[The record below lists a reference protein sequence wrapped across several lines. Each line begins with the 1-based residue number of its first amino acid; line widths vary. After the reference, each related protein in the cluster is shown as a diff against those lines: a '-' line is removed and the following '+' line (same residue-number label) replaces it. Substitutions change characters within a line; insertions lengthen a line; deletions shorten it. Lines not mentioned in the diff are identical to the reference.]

1 MDLTPQQQEELIEA
15 YCDKCVDDMSYKEMG
30 QVLFEMMVESFMEYS
45 TKDLVDTIT
54 TIYDEDVL
62 TQLCEDVG
70 IDVTLL
76 EEAQ

>member
-1 MDLTPQQQEELIEA
+1 MTLTAEQHQELIEA

-30 QVLFEMMVESFMEYS
+30 QILFEMMVDSFQNYS
-45 TKDLVDTIT
+45 TDELVDTIT
-54 TIYDEDVL
+54 TIYDENVL
-62 TQLCEDVG
+62 SKLCEETG